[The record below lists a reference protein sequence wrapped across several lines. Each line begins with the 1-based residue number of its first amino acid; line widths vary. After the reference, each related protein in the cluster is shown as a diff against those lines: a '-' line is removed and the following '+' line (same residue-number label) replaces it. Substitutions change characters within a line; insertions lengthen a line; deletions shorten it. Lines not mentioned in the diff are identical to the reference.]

1 MQNRSD
7 NGNIYNNNNT
17 ATVPHTVH
25 SHHWDGNNNNMS
37 LALKYTIRYR
47 ALFIFRLLNEARNRN
62 NREMRAQSFTTTPAT
77 SAAPSRTMARGNI
90 TVPMFFPRT
99 PLQRSKFVENEIYSS
114 SFWKS
119 LRYNKPKWMKPR
131 GYGLDGRRVGVW
143 LWINARQSTTNKRR
157 SGYII

>member
-1 MQNRSD
+1 ME
-7 NGNIYNNNNT
+7 IYT
-17 ATVPHTVH
+17 TIIIPPQCHTQCC
-25 SHHWDGNNNNMS
+25 SHHWDDNNNMS

-47 ALFIFRLLNEARNRN
+47 ALFIFRLLNDARNRN
-62 NREMRAQSFTTTPAT
+62 NREMRAEFYDHAGHVSCTE
-77 SAAPSRTMARGNI
+77 SAMARGNI

-131 GYGLDGRRVGVW
+131 GYGLEGRWVGVY
-143 LWINARQSTTNKRR
+143 SF
-157 SGYII
+157 G

>member
-1 MQNRSD
+1 MRNRSD

-25 SHHWDGNNNNMS
+25 SHHWDGNNNMS

-47 ALFIFRLLNEARNRN
+47 ALFIFRLLNDARNRN

-119 LRYNKPKWMKPR
+119 LRYNKPKWMEPR
-131 GYGLDGRRVGVW
+131 GIWIGWSAGGCMALDKR
-143 LWINARQSTTNKRR
+143 TTVDN
-157 SGYII
+157 